1 MAEKLKELAR
11 SLILSRCHL
20 KDDLP
25 LDFAQTKPLFIP
37 IKNNQV
43 SLSEEIESLEDAESC
58 MLFFTYFRDNTVP
71 DNYKKGYWVTFRN
84 PYRGFGYIDSK
95 GESHYW
101 YLDDGFQI
109 DGFDN
114 TCKLKY
120 NDNILMRVDVT
131 EEGIQNLWYCYQIA
145 KKCLKTQR
153 EELES
158 AKSELESNFEA
169 LSNDYDKLKQRYE
182 KIVGLIDKITQL
194 TKNEALT
201 Y

>member
-25 LDFAQTKPLFIP
+25 LDFSRTKPLFIP

-71 DNYKKGYWVTFRN
+71 DKYKKGYWVTFRN

-101 YLDDGFQI
+101 FLDDGFQI
-109 DGFDN
+109 DGIDN
-114 TCKLKY
+114 TCRLKF
-120 NDNILMRVDVT
+120 NDTELMRVSVSEDSIK
-131 EEGIQNLWYCYQIA
+131 ELWNCYLTA
-145 KKCLKTQR
+145 KKCLQIQR

-158 AKSELESNFEA
+158 AKSELKANIET
-169 LSNDYDKLKQRYE
+169 LSNDYESLKQRYDI
-182 KIVGLIDKITQL
+182 IVDSIDKIAQL
-194 TKNEALT
+194 TKTEGR
-201 Y
+201 